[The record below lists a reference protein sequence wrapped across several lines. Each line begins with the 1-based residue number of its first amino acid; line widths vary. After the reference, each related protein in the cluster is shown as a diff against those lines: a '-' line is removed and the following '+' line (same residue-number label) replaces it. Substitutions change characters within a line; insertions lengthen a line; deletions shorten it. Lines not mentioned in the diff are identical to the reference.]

1 MTTAIEE
8 LEKLASDVED
18 RVVVGLDKI
27 AYDLRSLL
35 PRLRT
40 EERDG
45 KREAFVDGVEWWG
58 TAYKELKA
66 KQAKAEA
73 LRRYPD
79 KEA

>member
-40 EERDG
+40 EVRERERAAFIDG
-45 KREAFVDGVEWWG
+45 HAEDNLSVRNEA
-58 TAYKELKA
+58 A
-66 KQAKAEA
+66 
-73 LRRYPD
+73 RRYPD